1 MKQLHLVSQC
11 FAIKNKWQKET
22 SAESSRGLLIMLLFF
37 PFPGHFLKVPPWMFV
52 GQMTD
57 RYGRRRIVFLSLTI
71 EGLTAGFLLKGSING
86 WLG

>member
-1 MKQLHLVSQC
+1 
-11 FAIKNKWQKET
+11 
-22 SAESSRGLLIMLLFF
+22 
-37 PFPGHFLKVPPWMFV
+37 MFV

-71 EGLTAGFLLKGSING
+71 EELTAGFLLKGSING